1 MFGILQDNRLVKIFK
16 TGFSSLFIKIVS
28 VGISFV
34 SVPMTLTY
42 LGKERY
48 GVWLTITSVFA
59 LITFADLG
67 LGNSL
72 TNSIAKSEANQSDS
86 DAKIQIS
93 NTFFTLL
100 VISSLLLLV
109 FIFFL
114 SQHSFVSLFNF
125 DSILSNLETQKSV
138 YVIAC
143 FFIFNL
149 PLGIVQRIYEGYQK
163 GYIFQY
169 FLLISNLLGFIFL
182 FIFIKMNL
190 GLPYLS
196 FALLSSTFIAN
207 LLAGFYLFLFLKPS
221 VKPSYHLFEK
231 KVANS
236 NLKVG
241 LIFFALQIFSFL
253 NLSSDNFLIMYF
265 SNAGNVP
272 AFDIVKKLFTVSFL
286 LVYFIAP
293 LWPAFSDALLKHDY
307 AWAKTIFY
315 KSLLYSLLVT
325 ASMSGILLI
334 LSPYILDIWV
344 GQLIKPSW
352 NLLISFYFFTIVAN
366 FGGVMG
372 ALMSTK
378 DLLSSQLKF
387 VGLATFVTLFLKIVF
402 IRFWGIDYIIWA
414 NVIGFGVFFVLPSLK
429 MVDQIFNSKI
439 VIIE

>member
-28 VGISFV
+28 VGISFI
-34 SVPMTLTY
+34 SVPMTLAY
-42 LGKERY
+42 LGNERY

-86 DAKIQIS
+86 EAKIQIS
-93 NTFFTLL
+93 NTFFTL
-100 VISSLLLLV
+100 ISISLLLFIV
-109 FIFFL
+109 FLFSL
-114 SQHSFVSLFNF
+114 SQHALERIFKF
-125 DSILSNLETQKSV
+125 DSILSNFETANAIQ
-138 YVIAC
+138 VIAC

-149 PLGIVQRIYEGYQK
+149 PFGIVQRIYEGLQK

-169 FLLISNLLGFIFL
+169 FLLISNLLGFLFL
-182 FIFIKMNL
+182 YVFIHLKL

-196 FALLSSTFIAN
+196 VALLSPTFIAN
-207 LLAGFYLFLFLKPS
+207 LFAGVYLFLFLKPS
-221 VKPSYHLFEK
+221 FRPSYHLIEK
-231 KVANS
+231 KVAKS

-241 LIFFALQIFSFL
+241 LIFFALQVFGFL
-253 NLSSDNFLIMYF
+253 NLSSDNFIIMYF
-265 SNAGNVP
+265 SNVGNVP

-307 AWAKTIFY
+307 EWAKTIFY

-325 ASMSGILLI
+325 ACMSGLLLI
-334 LSPYILDIWV
+334 FSPIILNRWV
-344 GQLIKPSW
+344 GPSIKPTW
-352 NLLISFYFFTIVAN
+352 NLLVSFYFFTIVAN
-366 FGGVMG
+366 YGGVMG

-378 DLLSSQLKF
+378 DLLRSQLKF
-387 VGLATFVTLFLKIVF
+387 VGLATTVTLLLKVIF
-402 IRFWGIDYIIWA
+402 MHWFGLDYLIWA
-414 NVIGFGVFFVLPSLK
+414 NVIGFGIFFVLPSLR
-429 MVDQIFNSKI
+429 MVNQIFSSK
-439 VIIE
+439 VVLN